1 MYSSPDV
8 EGQVQ
13 GDVRPLPSSPY
24 SALPSGPGS
33 PTTAMPL
40 RLPQPQP
47 TPTASPLP
55 GNRIPSLTSLPSD
68 LFPQSLSCELSWS
81 THTQFC
87 TPLRTDICFDSGWG
101 FGKGPVKTQRKSE
114 IYPAASYLQIPF
126 SGPIR
131 QRALSL
137 VQAFCCSLVPAS
149 RVFLDL

>member
-13 GDVRPLPSSPY
+13 GDVHPIPSSPY

-40 RLPQPQP
+40 HLPQPQP

-55 GNRIPSLTSLPSD
+55 GNQMASLPAYR
-68 LFPQSLSCELSWS
+68 LTYFHNLCLANC
-81 THTQFC
+81 HGVRTQFC
-87 TPLRTDICFDSGWG
+87 TPLRTDICLDSGWG
-101 FGKGPVKTQRKSE
+101 FGKGPIKTQRKSE